1 MFDILIVDDV
11 AENLQMLQLILKCP
25 RFRIRAATSGHTAL
39 QLIENQ
45 LPDLIITDIKMPNMS
60 GVDLCRLLKADK
72 RTSHIPLMFVSAY
85 TDTDNIVEALEVGG
99 VDYISKPFRPA
110 EINARVNTQI
120 KLLEANA
127 LQVKRQLSDAL
138 NQMVVGVAH
147 EINTPLGTGIT
158 AASHLFGVI
167 AELTKEFENKT
178 LSQNLLADLL
188 IQSNESIELCERSLS
203 RVAEFV
209 NLLKTISKAEAPA
222 QPGMCDLVEVFKQ
235 LISQYHFDETGVEIK
250 LTSEHSVLDVTLDAN
265 LLQLV
270 MGNIIEDSINHGLVD
285 KKGPIEIILRANEQ
299 EIEIHYA
306 DNGIGLI
313 DITIEDLL
321 KPFVTSRRGNS
332 GHVGLSTPV
341 AANIISGALQGG
353 YTVRSTERGI
363 EWIIK
368 IPMMRLR

>member
-39 QLIENQ
+39 QLIESK

-60 GVDLCRLLKADK
+60 GVDLCRLVKADK
-72 RTSHIPLMFVSAY
+72 RMSHIPLMFVSAY
-85 TDTDNIVEALEVGG
+85 TDTENIVEALEVGG

-127 LQVKRQLSDAL
+127 LQVKRKLSDAL

-167 AELTKEFENKT
+167 AELTREFENKT
-178 LSQNLLADLL
+178 LSQNVLADLL
-188 IQSNESIELCERSLS
+188 IQSNESIELCERSLG

-222 QPGMCDLVEVFKQ
+222 QPGRCDLIAVLEQ
-235 LISQYHFDETGVEIK
+235 HLGQYSQNETGVEIK
-250 LTSEHSVLDVTLDAN
+250 LTSEHSVLDVTVDAS

-270 MGNIIEDSINHGLVD
+270 LGNIIEDSINHGLVD
-285 KKGPIEIILRANEQ
+285 KKGPIEIRLEANER
-299 EIEIHYA
+299 EIEIQYV

-313 DITIEDLL
+313 DVTIEDLL

-341 AANIISGALQGG
+341 AANIISGALQGE
-353 YTVRSTERGI
+353 YTVSSTERGI

-368 IPMMRLR
+368 IPMMPLS

>member
-1 MFDILIVDDV
+1 MLDILIVDDV

-39 QLIENQ
+39 QLIESQ

-72 RTSHIPLMFVSAY
+72 RTNHIPIMFVSAY

-138 NQMVVGVAH
+138 NRMVVGVAH

-167 AELTKEFENKT
+167 SELTEEFENKT
-178 LSQNLLADLL
+178 LSQSLLAELL
-188 IQSNESIELCERSLS
+188 MQSNESVELCVRNLK

-222 QPGMCDLVEVFKQ
+222 EPGMCDLVEVFNQ
-235 LISQYHFDETGVEIK
+235 LINQYHTDDMGVEIN
-250 LTSEHSVLDVTLDAN
+250 LTSEHSVLNVILDAN

-270 MGNIIEDSINHGLVD
+270 MGNIIEDSISHGLVNT
-285 KKGPIEIILRANEQ
+285 KGPIEIKLQANDREV
-299 EIEIHYA
+299 EIHYV
-306 DNGIGLI
+306 DNGVGLI
-313 DITIEDLL
+313 DITVEDLL

-332 GHVGLSTPV
+332 GHVGLSAPV
-341 AANIISGALQGG
+341 AANVISGALEGE
-353 YTVRSTERGI
+353 YLVRSTDKGI

-368 IPMMRLR
+368 IPMMHLS